1 VNHIRAIFIK
11 QLVSQIKVPSIL
23 VQGVIFLVMAIVF
36 MFLVGEDTECDDCIP
51 AYVCAVCEE
60 EEEARF
66 RPPIPSE
73 VGLFTVI
80 FVGLA
85 LVGSTSALVSEDKTT
100 KNLQFMAM
108 ADMKPYQYLIGTLPA
123 LMVIITP
130 MLILFALFG
139 RHFGFDM
146 IRFMA
151 LCLAG
156 GGVSILLGIVIGLSR
171 VPILAMPLSFML
183 GLGPT
188 FSYHNEVLA
197 NILRYTFI
205 QQVNVGIA
213 EMEGSFASNYT
224 IIGLNALVLLVVFL
238 IMHRKNKFNL

>member
-1 VNHIRAIFIK
+1 
-11 QLVSQIKVPSIL
+11 
-23 VQGVIFLVMAIVF
+23 
-36 MFLVGEDTECDDCIP
+36 
-51 AYVCAVCEE
+51 
-60 EEEARF
+60 
-66 RPPIPSE
+66 
-73 VGLFTVI
+73 
-80 FVGLA
+80 
-85 LVGSTSALVSEDKTT
+85 
-100 KNLQFMAM
+100 MAM

-130 MLILFALFG
+130 MLVLFALFG
-139 RHFGFDM
+139 RHFGIDM

-213 EMEGSFASNYT
+213 EMEGSFSSNYM
-224 IIGLNALVLLVVFL
+224 IIGLNALVLLVVFF